1 MVKNNNHSVFEKS
14 RIKNSIFPPKEEF
27 ERVVERAQK
36 SDKRTNIGLHPNASS
51 EEKAKY
57 KFCKTIACY
66 MLENNISEQEL
77 TKRLEISHSKLEKVI
92 FCHIDELDLKELVN
106 YVAKLSL
113 PWEIKVNSRYAE
125 RKSPAEAH

>member
-1 MVKNNNHSVFEKS
+1 MVKNNNHSV
-14 RIKNSIFPPKEEF
+14 FPPKEEF
-27 ERVVERAQK
+27 ERVVERVQK

-113 PWEIKVNSRYAE
+113 PWEIKVNSKYAE